1 MQKEELENLWVSRD
15 FHGGRSDYHYVL
27 ANIRGTWFLYMIA
40 SDFWPRKKVTGK
52 FRKDVALGSI
62 FSRTILKGGEL
73 RNLRNDS
80 FNKYIHRSTILK
92 LMKEI
97 ENEIALNS

>member
-15 FHGGRSDYHYVL
+15 FNGQGGRLDYHYVL
-27 ANIRGTWFLYMIA
+27 VNIRGTWFLYVITL
-40 SDFWPRKKVTGK
+40 DYWPRKKTTGK
-52 FRKDVALGSI
+52 FRKDVVLGSI
-62 FSRTILKGGEL
+62 FSKTIMKDDQIRQIGETA
-73 RNLRNDS
+73 
-80 FNKYIHRSTILK
+80 YIHKDTVLK